1 MTETF
6 VGDATKVKN
15 CDWTTA
21 STKTYPSLEIERT
34 GVLATIW
41 MNRPQVFN
49 AFDETLIADLTH
61 ACAAL
66 DADPGVRVLVL
77 GGRGRHFSAG
87 ADLNWM
93 KRASTCSQEE
103 TCRTRAGLLTCCANC
118 RKCQNPLLHG
128 SRAWHWGEELDWL
141 RHATWPWPVVTPFF
155 PRRKFA
161 LELFRQSL
169 VRMSYGPSVR
179 ARLYATSKVQ
189 RVFRLTGH
197 WQLGSSMKCDRQTN
211 SMPGLPSWC
220 KPLLSV
226 GLWHRLQQRNL

>member
-103 TCRTRAGLLTCCANC
+103 NLQDARRFADMLRQLSEMSKPTIARVQGMAL
-118 RKCQNPLLHG
+118 
-128 SRAWHWGEELDWL
+128 GEELDWL
-141 RHATWPWPVVTPFF
+141 RHATWPWPVVTPFSTS
-155 PRRKFA
+155 RKFA

>member
-66 DADPGVRVLVL
+66 DADPG
-77 GGRGRHFSAG
+77 
-87 ADLNWM
+87 
-93 KRASTCSQEE
+93 T
-103 TCRTRAGLLTCCANC
+103 TI
-118 RKCQNPLLHG
+118 
-128 SRAWHWGEELDWL
+128 
-141 RHATWPWPVVTPFF
+141 
-155 PRRKFA
+155 
-161 LELFRQSL
+161 
-169 VRMSYGPSVR
+169 
-179 ARLYATSKVQ
+179 
-189 RVFRLTGH
+189 
-197 WQLGSSMKCDRQTN
+197 
-211 SMPGLPSWC
+211 
-220 KPLLSV
+220 
-226 GLWHRLQQRNL
+226 